1 MLRFLIFLLFECSE
15 YLVWHRCADNI
26 STNGSPD
33 YFHRFSS
40 NEIRAYEIEQEY
52 LSAVQDPE
60 PLVKRHDFWGDIID
74 HKFVDF
80 HFDLLLLSFHPGTI
94 FGNDSPSP
102 ARHPLTSSV
111 SNLESGRL
119 FEIEK
124 TRHQASDEFGFYH
137 SQKTF
142 DWFLLNSFRS
152 SNWRSRVVCGQSA
165 RNLSVG
171 WY

>member
-60 PLVKRHDFWGDIID
+60 PLSILIFWTPPLEELQGKQNISGEMEE
-74 HKFVDF
+74 K
-80 HFDLLLLSFHPGTI
+80 
-94 FGNDSPSP
+94 NKKSP
-102 ARHPLTSSV
+102 
-111 SNLESGRL
+111 
-119 FEIEK
+119 
-124 TRHQASDEFGFYH
+124 
-137 SQKTF
+137 
-142 DWFLLNSFRS
+142 
-152 SNWRSRVVCGQSA
+152 
-165 RNLSVG
+165 
-171 WY
+171 

>member
-60 PLVKRHDFWGDIID
+60 PLLFSKNFASVKKMTNIRYDF
-74 HKFVDF
+74 VCS
-80 HFDLLLLSFHPGTI
+80 DLIAGKAMEVIWAPIG
-94 FGNDSPSP
+94 GNIVG
-102 ARHPLTSSV
+102 ASV
-111 SNLESGRL
+111 PNQV
-119 FEIEK
+119 F
-124 TRHQASDEFGFYH
+124 
-137 SQKTF
+137 
-142 DWFLLNSFRS
+142 
-152 SNWRSRVVCGQSA
+152 
-165 RNLSVG
+165 
-171 WY
+171 